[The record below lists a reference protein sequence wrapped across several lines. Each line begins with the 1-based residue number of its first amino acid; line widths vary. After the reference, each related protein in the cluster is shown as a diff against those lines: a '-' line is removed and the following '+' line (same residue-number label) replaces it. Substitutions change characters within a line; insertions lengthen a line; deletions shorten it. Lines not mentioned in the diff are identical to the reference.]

1 MQTETSMAGDLCTVR
16 RSCSSILDIGFVE
29 TGMNVPMRRPLAVL
43 AVLAMG
49 WSWAQAEP
57 GLHWRTASPDETP
70 WSAPIAREVQ
80 EFAVEQKPTAIM
92 VVRDDDIVASFG
104 DLGAKVNVRSVR
116 KSLLSALYGIA
127 VEADRINLDS
137 TLAALEI
144 DDVPPGL
151 SPAEQTATVR
161 QLLMARSGVYHLASY
176 ETGQMKQRRPARES
190 HPPGSFWYYNN
201 WDFNAL
207 GTIYRQS
214 VDDVFASFDRRIGR
228 PIGMEDFSAADG
240 VYVKEAS
247 SSHPAYVF
255 RMSARD
261 LARFGLLFLNG
272 GRWNGAQLIPPTWV
286 TESTSRL
293 SDTEQPGRGYG
304 YLWWTFSSVR
314 SGISGYFASG
324 YGGQQIVVVPSKHLV
339 VVELVDLAVNR
350 TGVRTQRFLDL
361 VGKISAS
368 VP

>member
-1 MQTETSMAGDLCTVR
+1 MFGALLLG
-16 RSCSSILDIGFVE
+16 SC
-29 TGMNVPMRRPLAVL
+29 
-43 AVLAMG
+43 
-49 WSWAQAEP
+49 WALAEP
-57 GLHWRTASPDETP
+57 GRHWQAAGPDEKP
-70 WSAPIAREVQ
+70 WSGSIAREVQ

-127 VEADRINLDS
+127 VEDGRINLDS

-144 DDVPPGL
+144 DDVPPAL
-151 SPAEQTATVR
+151 SPAEKTATVL

-176 ETGQMKQRRPARES
+176 ETGLMKQGRPARES

-214 VDDVFASFDRRIGR
+214 VDDVFASFEKRIGR
-228 PIGMEDFSAADG
+228 PVGMEDFSAADG
-240 VYVKEAS
+240 VYVKESS

-272 GRWNGAQLIPPTWV
+272 GRWNGAQLIPAQWV
-286 TESTSRL
+286 TASTTRV
-293 SDTEQPGRGYG
+293 SDAEQPGRGYG
-304 YLWWTFSSVR
+304 YLWWTFSSAR
-314 SGISGYFASG
+314 SDISGFFASG
-324 YGGQQIVVVPSKHLV
+324 YGGQLIVVVPSKRLV
-339 VVELVDLAVNR
+339 LVELVDLAVNKQ
-350 TGVRTQRFLDL
+350 GIRTQRFLDL
-361 VGKISAS
+361 VDKISAS

>member
-1 MQTETSMAGDLCTVR
+1 
-16 RSCSSILDIGFVE
+16 
-29 TGMNVPMRRPLAVL
+29 MRRLPAVFGAVL
-43 AVLAMG
+43 LG
-49 WSWAQAEP
+49 SCWAHAEP
-57 GLHWRTASPDETP
+57 GRNWQAAGPDEKP
-70 WSAPIAREVQ
+70 WSASIAREVQ

-127 VEADRINLDS
+127 VEDGRIDLDS

-144 DDVPPGL
+144 DDIPPAL
-151 SPAEQTATVR
+151 SPVEKTATVR
-161 QLLMARSGVYHLASY
+161 QLLMARSGVYHLAAY
-176 ETGQMKQRRPARES
+176 ETPETKRLRPARES

-207 GTIYRQS
+207 GTIYQRS
-214 VDDVFASFDRRIGR
+214 VDDVFASFEKRIAR
-228 PIGMEDFSAADG
+228 PIGMEDFSAYDG
-240 VYVKEAS
+240 LYLGES
-247 SSHPAYVF
+247 SSVHRAYLF

-272 GRWNGAQLIPPTWV
+272 GRWNGAQLIPSKWV

-293 SDTEQPGRGYG
+293 SDTEPGRGYG
-304 YLWWTFSSVR
+304 YLWWTFSSGR
-314 SGISGYFASG
+314 SGVSGFYAVG
-324 YGGQQIVVVPSKHLV
+324 YGGQLVVVVPSKHLIL
-339 VVELVDLAVNR
+339 VELVDLAVNKQ
-350 TGVRTQRFLDL
+350 GVRTQRFLDL
-361 VGKISAS
+361 VGRISAL

>member
-1 MQTETSMAGDLCTVR
+1 
-16 RSCSSILDIGFVE
+16 
-29 TGMNVPMRRPLAVL
+29 MRRWPAVFGAL
-43 AVLAMG
+43 LLGAC
-49 WSWAQAEP
+49 WAHAEP
-57 GLHWRTASPDETP
+57 GQHWHAAGPDEKP
-70 WSAPIAREVQ
+70 WSASIAQEVQ

-104 DLGAKVNVRSVR
+104 DLGTKVNVRSVR

-127 VEADRINLDS
+127 VEEGRIKLDS

-144 DDVPPGL
+144 DDIPPAL
-151 SPAEQTATVR
+151 SAAEKTATVR
-161 QLLMARSGVYHLASY
+161 QLLMARSGVYHLAAY
-176 ETGQMKQRRPARES
+176 ETSEMKRLRPARES

-207 GTIYRQS
+207 GTIYRRS
-214 VDDVFASFDRRIGR
+214 VDEVFASFEKRIAR
-228 PIGMEDFSAADG
+228 PIGMEDFSAYDG
-240 VYVKEAS
+240 LYLGES
-247 SSHPAYVF
+247 SSVHRAYLF

-272 GRWNGAQLIPPTWV
+272 GRWNGAQLVPSKWV
-286 TESTSRL
+286 TDSTSRL
-293 SDTEQPGRGYG
+293 SETEQPGRGYG

-314 SGISGYFASG
+314 SGVSGFYAVG
-324 YGGQQIVVVPSKHLV
+324 YGGQLVVVVPSKHLV
-339 VVELVDLAVNR
+339 FVELVDLALNR

-361 VGKISAS
+361 VSKISAA